1 MFSLFP
7 ICRRAYSAKIDARLK
22 LNSAAGFFS
31 VRVMNL
37 KMISLVL
44 FSSLA
49 LAGAEDAKT
58 FKDDKEKANYAIG
71 VSIGGSFKQQNI
83 EFDST
88 ALARGIND
96 ALTGTP
102 ILTLPEVNEAIKKYQ
117 QGRRAELA
125 AKNKKTGEAFLAE
138 NKTKPGV
145 VTLPSGLQYKV
156 VTEGSGDAP
165 KAEDTVTV
173 NYRGALIDGTEFDS
187 SAKAGKPATF
197 RVGGVIKGWTEALQL
212 MKPGAKWQLVIP
224 QDLAYGE
231 MGRPTIP
238 PGSTLVFDVELLSIQ
253 PPAPPAAPL
262 TSDIIKV
269 PSLEEM
275 KKGAK
280 IETIKADEA
289 DKLQKPAAAK
299 PEKK

>member
-1 MFSLFP
+1 
-7 ICRRAYSAKIDARLK
+7 
-22 LNSAAGFFS
+22 
-31 VRVMNL
+31 MNL

-83 EFDST
+83 EFDSA

-102 ILTLPEVNEAIKKYQ
+102 ALTLPEVNEAIKKYQ
-117 QGRRAELA
+117 QDRRAELA

-156 VTEGSGDAP
+156 VTEGSGDVP

-253 PPAPPAAPL
+253 PPAPLAAPL

-289 DKLQKPAAAK
+289 DKLQKPPAAK